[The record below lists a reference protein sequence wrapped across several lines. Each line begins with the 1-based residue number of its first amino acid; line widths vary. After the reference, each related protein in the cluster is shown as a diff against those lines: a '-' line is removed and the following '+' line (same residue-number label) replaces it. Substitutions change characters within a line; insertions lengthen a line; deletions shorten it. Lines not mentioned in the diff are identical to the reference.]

1 MANDQNILK
10 VNSHFVCYL
19 VKCALSSVVWF
30 PKMSFLCNWKP
41 VAGQLFC
48 TNVHRSMVH
57 DVERPCE

>member
-10 VNSHFVCYL
+10 LNSHFVSYL
-19 VKCALSSVVWF
+19 IKCALSSVVRF
-30 PKMSFLCNWKP
+30 PKMLFLCNWKP

-48 TNVHRSMVH
+48 TNVRRSIVH